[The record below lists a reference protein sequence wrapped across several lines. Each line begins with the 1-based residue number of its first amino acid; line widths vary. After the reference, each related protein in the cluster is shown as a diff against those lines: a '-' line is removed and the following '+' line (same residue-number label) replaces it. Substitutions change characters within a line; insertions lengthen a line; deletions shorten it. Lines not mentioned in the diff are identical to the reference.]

1 MLLIRRFRELAIA
14 VTVAGSTLAQA
25 QPAAPAPAPAT
36 QSADALR
43 LLDLW
48 LAAQVAYDK
57 VPALSA
63 GVMINGELVWT
74 AGYGAV
80 DDQRR
85 IRPGPDTLYSVCSIS
100 KLFTSVAVMTLWD
113 SGRLALDDD
122 ISRYLP
128 DFKLRRTDADS
139 GPITIRSLLTHSS
152 GLPREAA
159 AGAWTA
165 PDFKTPDREQ
175 MLAGLASMKT
185 QSRASDHYAYSNLGM
200 VVLGEVVAAVS
211 GIPYRQYVQQTIL
224 DPLQLS
230 DTRPVFPTDWLGT
243 RLPRGHGALRRD
255 GTREQLKPFALDGIA
270 PAAGFTSSVS
280 DLARFAGWQ
289 FRLLKTGGRNVLR
302 ASTLRD
308 MHRVQWTDPDGKT
321 TWGLGFAV
329 NREGAN
335 TIVSHAGVCPG
346 YNTAIA
352 MALKDEVAVIALNN
366 ANRAGP
372 YTRQMRQLVLKG
384 MRLPVAPT
392 HAGAP
397 DLTAFSGSYDIQP
410 WVSESLIV
418 PWGRDLAR
426 LNLPSSDPAGELEL
440 LRAVG
445 PDRFAAVRED
455 GSLGAELVFSRD
467 AAGRVTGYT
476 SAEHFWKRLP

>member
-1 MLLIRRFRELAIA
+1 
-14 VTVAGSTLAQA
+14 
-25 QPAAPAPAPAT
+25 
-36 QSADALR
+36 
-43 LLDLW
+43 
-48 LAAQVAYDK
+48 
-57 VPALSA
+57 
-63 GVMINGELVWT
+63 
-74 AGYGAV
+74 
-80 DDQRR
+80 
-85 IRPGPDTLYSVCSIS
+85 
-100 KLFTSVAVMTLWD
+100 
-113 SGRLALDDD
+113 
-122 ISRYLP
+122 
-128 DFKLRRTDADS
+128 
-139 GPITIRSLLTHSS
+139 
-152 GLPREAA
+152 
-159 AGAWTA
+159 
-165 PDFKTPDREQ
+165 
-175 MLAGLASMKT
+175 
-185 QSRASDHYAYSNLGM
+185 
-200 VVLGEVVAAVS
+200 
-211 GIPYRQYVQQTIL
+211 
-224 DPLQLS
+224 
-230 DTRPVFPTDWLGT
+230 
-243 RLPRGHGALRRD
+243 LRRD